1 MVSLVDNRKLMAG
14 YERTLWLC
22 AGAVAAMLGS
32 YALFSVL
39 FLRRIVLPVQHL
51 NEGMEHLQ
59 QGDFTHKRRPR
70 ATLRCA
76 SFCSAITIPVTGCRP

>member
-1 MVSLVDNRKLMAG
+1 MCIRDRDWGIATQVRNTGLTVVSLVDNRKLMAG

-51 NEGMEHLQ
+51 NLSLIH
-59 QGDFTHKRRPR
+59 
-70 ATLRCA
+70 
-76 SFCSAITIPVTGCRP
+76 I